1 MFNECG
7 AGPNFLFAHALL
19 LEFASLQTNADSI
32 DIKIE
37 IFHFKELYL
46 SISDGIG
53 KYNCLPPM
61 LTTATIYKIDWY
73 VLRNHFL
80 IMIGPTVF
88 NSIPPSFCFLSLAYP
103 IQMSDFFGGTFS
115 GAFFPFRSMKFAFGT
130 RSQEKKVKEVSI
142 MRMDAM
148 AMRTCLKLALAHR
161 SSILWHCR
169 QMFAFPMDIGP

>member
-1 MFNECG
+1 MSVYIGRHREIQLSASHVNHG
-7 AGPNFLFAHALL
+7 NLL
-19 LEFASLQTNADSI
+19 TV
-32 DIKIE
+32 
-37 IFHFKELYL
+37 
-46 SISDGIG
+46 
-53 KYNCLPPM
+53 P
-61 LTTATIYKIDWY
+61 IYKIDWY

-169 QMFAFPMDIGP
+169 QVFAFPMDIGP